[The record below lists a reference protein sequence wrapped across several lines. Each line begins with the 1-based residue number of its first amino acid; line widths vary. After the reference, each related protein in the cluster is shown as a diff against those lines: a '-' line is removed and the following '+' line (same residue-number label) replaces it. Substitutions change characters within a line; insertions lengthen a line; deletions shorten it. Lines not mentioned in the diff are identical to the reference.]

1 MEVEHS
7 SFVEI
12 FSACVLKR
20 SVRVSDLLCV
30 GEMGR
35 THEVLNL
42 LPAHPSTAGL
52 EKEGFKRCTTVPLY
66 QGTLYHCIYTVYLYH
81 CYTDTRAKEDRHSG
95 RKEVVKSKMI
105 KL

>member
-1 MEVEHS
+1 MEVEYS

-12 FSACVLKR
+12 FAACVLKR
-20 SVRVSDLLCV
+20 SVRVSYLLCV
-30 GEMGR
+30 GEMRR

-52 EKEGFKRCTTVPLY
+52 EKGGFQEVN
-66 QGTLYHCIYTVYLYH
+66 QGTLYLVPGNTVSTLRTCIIA
-81 CYTDTRAKEDRHSG
+81 TRIPGPKKIATLEEK
-95 RKEVVKSKMI
+95 